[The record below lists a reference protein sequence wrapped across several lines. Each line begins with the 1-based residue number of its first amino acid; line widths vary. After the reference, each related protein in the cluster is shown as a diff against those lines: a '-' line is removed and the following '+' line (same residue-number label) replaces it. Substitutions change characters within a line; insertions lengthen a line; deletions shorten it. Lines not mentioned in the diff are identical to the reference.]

1 MTEEEL
7 LSLVKKYHYLSAKYE
22 PDDEEK
28 SIAYERFAEFLED
41 LPIHSGLPDFDSE
54 ENLWDYFKE
63 VETEYNN
70 YWDVAFPEGVDEDEV
85 MDWMTKDDF
94 K

>member
-28 SIAYERFAEFLED
+28 SIVYERFAEFLED
-41 LPIHSGLPDFDSE
+41 FSGNSGLSEFDSE

-63 VETEYNN
+63 VEAEYSN
-70 YWDVAFPEGVDEDEV
+70 YWDVAFPEAADEDEIG
-85 MDWMTKDDF
+85 DGLTKN
-94 K
+94 

>member
-7 LSLVKKYHYLSAKYE
+7 LSLIKRYHYLSVRYE

-28 SIAYERFAEFLED
+28 SRVYERFAEFLED
-41 LPIHSGLPDFDSE
+41 FPRHSGLSDFDNE

-63 VETEYNN
+63 VEAEYDN
-70 YWDVAFPEGVDEDEV
+70 YWDVAFPEGVDADEIG
-85 MDWMTKDDF
+85 DWISEK
-94 K
+94 

>member
-41 LPIHSGLPDFDSE
+41 FPGNSGLSEFDSE

-63 VETEYNN
+63 VEAEYGN
-70 YWDVAFPEGVDEDEV
+70 YWDVAFPEGVDENEITT
-85 MDWMTKDDF
+85 WLSNN
-94 K
+94 